1 VLALI
6 QGSAKPMSVS
16 IARKTLIHEWRRF
29 LPAIVAVG
37 FSGVLMI
44 VQGALL
50 LGIVGSNAL
59 YVTQSKADYWVGF
72 PGTQSVDLGR
82 PIRAD
87 TATNLYIEPNISSIE
102 PLLLGSGDWRGLRGG
117 GTGVNIVGI
126 DAKAGGLALARVV
139 PPAMRNLLQE
149 PGTALVDATDK
160 HKLAID
166 VGGSAEINGHRVRI
180 AGIIDGLRGLGG
192 VNVVTSI
199 DTARSLDA
207 ALTGSD
213 DVTYFLYTVMKFGR
227 EDAIFNRLNNQPG
240 TPRFHVWSA
249 PELAGMSIRYW
260 LLESGAG
267 IAFIFATAI
276 AMLVGTLVTSQTLMA
291 AVAGSIPQYATLR
304 ALGVS
309 FKSLRTIVIE
319 QAAWVG
325 VLGLL
330 VGATFSITAAA
341 IAHVYRVPFELRTS
355 VVLAA
360 SIVVLLVAFAAGL
373 LALRRLHHADPATLL
388 R

>member
-1 VLALI
+1 MA
-6 QGSAKPMSVS
+6 VS

-50 LGIVGSNAL
+50 LGIIGSNAL
-59 YVTQSKADYWVGF
+59 YVTQSKAEYWVGF

-82 PIRAD
+82 PIGAD
-87 TATNLYIEPNISSIE
+87 TATSLYIEQNISNIE
-102 PLLLGSGDWRGLRGG
+102 PFLLGSGDWRGARGG
-117 GTGVNIVGI
+117 GTGVTIVGI
-126 DAKAGGLALARVV
+126 DTKANGLALGRIV
-139 PPAMRNLLQE
+139 PAMMRNLLLE
-149 PGTALVDATDK
+149 PGTVLIDATDK
-160 HKLAID
+160 SKLAID
-166 VGGSAEINGHRVRI
+166 VGGSAEINGRRVRVV
-180 AGIIDGLRGLGG
+180 GIIDGLRGLGG
-192 VNVVTSI
+192 VNVITSI
-199 DTARSLDA
+199 DTARTLDT
-207 ALTGSD
+207 ALSTSD
-213 DVTYFLYTVMKFGR
+213 NVTYFLYNVNKFAPG
-227 EDAIFNRLNNQPG
+227 DAILNRLNQQAG
-240 TPRFHVWSA
+240 SKRFYVWSA
-249 PELAGMSIRYW
+249 QDLAGMSIRYW

-267 IAFIFATAI
+267 VAFIFATAI

-309 FKSLRTIVIE
+309 FKSLRVIVIE

-330 VGATFSITAAA
+330 LGATFSIIAAT
-341 IAHVYRVPFELRTS
+341 IANMYRVPFELRTS
-355 VVLAA
+355 VMLAA